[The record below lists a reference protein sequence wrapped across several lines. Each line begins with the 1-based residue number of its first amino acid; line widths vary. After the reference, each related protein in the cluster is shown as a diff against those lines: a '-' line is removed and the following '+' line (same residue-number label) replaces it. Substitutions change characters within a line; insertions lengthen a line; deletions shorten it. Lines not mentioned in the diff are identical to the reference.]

1 MKKFTSMMLMLLF
14 AVTTSWAAA
23 TDLPTLTTDENSP
36 VWYLLKNV
44 RQSKYATYA
53 GDAATMT
60 QQTTVSSASFFYFTG
75 SITDGVATVKIH
87 NYAAGDKLCA
97 SYNSWTADGIDWYIK
112 AQATGVSIC
121 TSTDEWNAWNDAGG
135 FGEKVEFWSA
145 SDPGSAWE
153 LELVTDF
160 STIIDVDA
168 AKTTAKTNLENL
180 KNITVLFTE
189 TTINDAIAQI
199 DAVTPA
205 SNSINDLDTA
215 VSQINT
221 IANSVYSDV
230 NNKNVRF
237 TTYGRKTDTGGVDIT
252 AVAGGAAET
261 NLSGDA
267 GIWTLK
273 SVDNGFK
280 MYNFTSN
287 LWMGATTGTSQRVPT
302 VATEDAAAIYVVNYN
317 AENKVNLMNN
327 GNTLHANGW
336 GNIVQWNDN
345 SNESSIFLVA
355 AEPEITITRDEYTEY
370 LNAVTTANNSISLLQ
385 KTNGVVTSGE
395 QFYCNNPESGEGS
408 YAGLIDENATTYF
421 HSSWS
426 NTGTEP
432 HYLRVDL
439 GTDVTL
445 QNIRF
450 YTMKRNDNARPTS
463 ITIFG
468 SNNDSD
474 YTEVTTIDE
483 GLVAANDYISE
494 KIDLGA
500 EYRYI
505 KFLVNS
511 TNNNV
516 GYFTYAEFYVYDA
529 SDATQN
535 NYLNNIRA
543 LKTASIT
550 DANILENVES
560 VTTDHENIAFAYYK
574 QEALDATAEY
584 EEYVAEEGATP
595 TVGQFTY
602 ASFIALQS
610 AINDATTA
618 TEIEEALNT
627 FLASRN
633 SPVFIIK
640 NNFTD
645 GYSDGKYIFYNGSNW
660 RWGDLNKYSTQF
672 MMAVPG
678 ATTSNIADIA
688 VDAFDTNNTYYPI
701 KDMATETVIRDLPAQ
716 IVKIADWD
724 NVYNLQYNAGADN
737 TNAAHHARAGGA
749 LVNWKPATT
758 TDNLASAWSFEYVS
772 DVYTIKEHTAQL
784 DAAAALQT
792 AYNANISYKT
802 AEFSDALGEYS
813 YTGSINIAD
822 AFAQAEEILNAS
834 YSELFATEVSAIEA
848 ATNDITTI
856 ATSISINLPKAG
868 SYIRIKSAADRTLT
882 YLSSVNSEDKTVRAA
897 FVADTDESTI
907 FYFDGNNLVSYASGN
922 YLVNNDDSGIFL
934 GYNGVQ
940 ESGSKIAFR
949 AASNNLTGAYNIS
962 FNNGNRWLYTNANG
976 YTDAGNS
983 TNNDNGYCF
992 YLEEVTTLPV
1002 TITDAG
1008 YATFYAPVEV
1018 SFDGI
1023 KAYYTTGET
1032 EEDKYIQMVELENVI
1047 PANEGAILEGA
1058 EGTYDLTINYE
1069 GTTTIT
1075 ENKLKGSVARSLITK
1090 EGGAFYVL
1098 GKNSKGNVGL
1108 YNPVDG
1114 ENEGQFYNAGHKAYM
1129 FIPASTQ
1136 TIGYSFGFDWSGTTG
1151 IDNIEEATE
1160 ESATEAIYDITG
1172 RKIKAITTPGLYIIG
1187 GKKVVVK

>member
-1 MKKFTSMMLMLLF
+1 MLMLLF

-23 TDLPTLTTDENSP
+23 TDLPTLTTDENNP
-36 VWYLLKNV
+36 VWYLIKNV
-44 RQSKYATYA
+44 RQSKYATYE

-60 QQTTVSSASFFYFTG
+60 EQTTVSSASFFYFTG

-97 SYNSWTADGIDWYIK
+97 SYNSWTADGIDWYIR
-112 AQATGVSIC
+112 AQATGVSISNNTDYSGNN
-121 TSTDEWNAWNDAGG
+121 TSWNDAGG
-135 FGEKVEFWSA
+135 FGQRVEFWNG
-145 SDPGSAWE
+145 SDAGSAWE

-160 STIIDVDA
+160 STIIDVNAAKEA
-168 AKTTAKTNLENL
+168 AKTELNSLRQIPL
-180 KNITVLFTE
+180 LFTE
-189 TTINDAIAQI
+189 EQINTTIQSVEN
-199 DAVTPA
+199 VTPA
-205 SNSINDLDTA
+205 NTTIEGLEAAVKEIKELVYASVDEKCLKFQTA
-215 VSQINT
+215 AAESDGRHGKYLGYDK
-221 IANSVYSDV
+221 ANS
-230 NNKNVRF
+230 RPA
-237 TTYGRKTDTGGVDIT
+237 GVT
-252 AVAGGAAET
+252 S
-261 NLSGDA
+261 NGDEV
-267 GIWTLK
+267 IWTLK
-273 SVDNGFK
+273 ACAGGFK
-280 MYNFTSN
+280 LYNWVSN
-287 LWMGATTGTSQRVPT
+287 TYMGAPANPT
-302 VATEDAAAIYVVNYN
+302 PAVATEEDAPAFYFIPTAENQVAMVCENGNMAHLANHSNNAIISHYDTNDAASLWNISLVDPIVV
-317 AENKVNLMNN
+317 
-327 GNTLHANGW
+327 
-336 GNIVQWNDN
+336 
-345 SNESSIFLVA
+345 
-355 AEPEITITRDEYTEY
+355 TRDEYTEY
-370 LNAVTTANNSISLLQ
+370 LNAITTASNSISLLQ
-385 KTNGVVTSGE
+385 KTNGVITSGE

-408 YAGLIDENATTYF
+408 YAGLIDENTTTYF

-474 YTEVTTIDE
+474 YTEVTTINE

-494 KIDLGA
+494 NIDLGA

-511 TNNNV
+511 TNNKV

-529 SDATQN
+529 SDATLN

-550 DANILENVES
+550 EANILEKAET

-584 EEYVAEEGATP
+584 EEYVAEEDATP

-618 TEIEEALNT
+618 AEIEEALNT

-633 SPVFIIK
+633 SPVFLIK
-640 NNFTD
+640 NNYTG
-645 GYSDGKYIFYNGSNW
+645 GYSDGKYIFYNGSDW

-701 KDMATETVIRDLPAQ
+701 KDMATETVIRNLPVQ

-737 TNAAHHARAGGA
+737 TNAAHHAKDTHA

-758 TDNLASAWSFEYVS
+758 TDSKASAWSFEYVS
-772 DVYTIKEHTAQL
+772 DSYTIKEYTAQL
-784 DAAAALQT
+784 NAAAALQT

-813 YTGSINIAD
+813 YTGGISIAD

-848 ATNDITTI
+848 ATNDITAI
-856 ATSISINLPKAG
+856 AASISINLPKAG
-868 SYIRIKSAADRTLT
+868 SYIRIKAVEGWNDDAPYMT
-882 YLSSVNSEDKTVRAA
+882 SVNSESKTARAA
-897 FVADTDESTI
+897 FVANADASTI
-907 FYFDGNNLVSYASGN
+907 FYFDGNYLVSYASGN
-922 YLVNNDDSGIFL
+922 YLVNNNDNGIFL

-962 FNNGNRWLYTNANG
+962 FNDGGRWLFVNNNND
-976 YTDAGNS
+976 YTDAANG
-983 TNNDNGYCF
+983 TDTRNGYCF
-992 YLEEVTTLPV
+992 NLEEVTTLPV

-1018 SFDGI
+1018 SFNGI

-1075 ENKLKGSVARSLITK
+1075 DNKLQGTVARSLINK
-1090 EGGAFYVL
+1090 VGGAFYVL
-1098 GKNSKGNVGL
+1098 GKNAKGNVGL
-1108 YNPVDG
+1108 YNPVND
-1114 ENEGQFYNAGHKAYM
+1114 ENVNEFYNAGHKAYM

>member
-1 MKKFTSMMLMLLF
+1 MLMLLF

-23 TDLPTLTTDENSP
+23 TDLPTLTTDENNP
-36 VWYLLKNV
+36 VWYLIKNV
-44 RQSKYATYA
+44 RTSKYATYE

-60 QQTTVSSASFFYFTG
+60 QQTTATAASFFYFTG

-97 SYNSWTADGIDWYIK
+97 SFNSWTDNGIDWYLN
-112 AQATGVSIC
+112 AQATGVSISNNTNYSGNN
-121 TSTDEWNAWNDAGG
+121 TSWNDAGG
-135 FGEKVEFWSA
+135 FGEKVEFWNGA
-145 SDPGSAWE
+145 DAGSAWE
-153 LELVTDF
+153 LVPVTDF
-160 STIIDVDA
+160 SSIINVDA
-168 AKTTAKTNLENL
+168 ARTTAKTNLENL

-205 SNSINDLDTA
+205 SNSINDLNTA

-287 LWMGATTGTSQRVPT
+287 LWMGAPTGTSQRVPT

-345 SNESSIFLVA
+345 SSDASIFLVA

-370 LNAVTTANNSISLLQ
+370 LNAFTTANNSISILQ

-408 YAGLIDENATTYF
+408 YAGLIDENTNTYF

-529 SDATQN
+529 SDETQN

-618 TEIEEALNT
+618 AEIEEALNT

-640 NNFTD
+640 NNYTG

-672 MMAVPG
+672 MMVVPG

-737 TNAAHHARAGGA
+737 TNAAHHAQAGGA

-772 DVYTIKEHTAQL
+772 DAYSIKEYTAQL
-784 DAAAALQT
+784 NAAAALQT

-813 YTGSINIAD
+813 YTGGINIAD

-848 ATNDITTI
+848 ATNDITAI
-856 ATSISINLPKAG
+856 AASISINLPKAG

-882 YLSSVNSEDKTVRAA
+882 YLSSVNSEIKTARAA
-897 FVADTDESTI
+897 FVANADASTI

-922 YLVNNDDSGIFL
+922 YLVNNNDSGIFL

-940 ESGSKIAFR
+940 ENGSIIAFR
-949 AASNNLTGAYNIS
+949 AASNNLTGAYNIT
-962 FNNGNRWLYTNANG
+962 FNDGNRWLYTADG
-976 YTDAGNS
+976 YTDAATG

-1018 SFDGI
+1018 SFNGI

-1058 EGTYDLTINYE
+1058 EGTYNLTINYE

-1075 ENKLKGSVARSLITK
+1075 DNKLQGSVARSLISK

-1098 GKNSKGNVGL
+1098 GKNAKGNVGL
-1108 YNPVDG
+1108 YNPVND
-1114 ENEGQFYNAGHKAYM
+1114 ENVNEFYNAGHKAYM

>member
-1 MKKFTSMMLMLLF
+1 MLMLLF

-23 TDLPTLTTDENSP
+23 TDLPTLTTDENNP
-36 VWYLLKNV
+36 VWYLIKNV
-44 RQSKYATYA
+44 RTSKYATYE

-60 QQTTVSSASFFYFTG
+60 QQATATAASFFYFTG

-97 SYNSWTADGIDWYIK
+97 SFNSWTDNGIDWYLN
-112 AQATGVSIC
+112 AQATGVSISNNTNYSGNN
-121 TSTDEWNAWNDAGG
+121 TSWNDAGG
-135 FGEKVEFWSA
+135 FGEKVEFWNGA
-145 SDPGSAWE
+145 DPGSAWE
-153 LELVTDF
+153 LVPVTDF
-160 STIIDVDA
+160 SSIINVDA

-205 SNSINDLDTA
+205 SNSINDLNTA

-287 LWMGATTGTSQRVPT
+287 LWMGAPTGTSQRVPT

-345 SNESSIFLVA
+345 SSDASIFLVA

-370 LNAVTTANNSISLLQ
+370 LNAFTTANNSISILQ

-408 YAGLIDENATTYF
+408 YAGLIDENTNTYF

-529 SDATQN
+529 SDETQN

-584 EEYVAEEGATP
+584 EEYVAEEDATP

-618 TEIEEALNT
+618 AEIEEALNT

-640 NNFTD
+640 NNYTD
-645 GYSDGKYIFYNGSNW
+645 GYSDGKYIFYNGSDW

-672 MMAVPG
+672 MMEVPG

-724 NVYNLQYNAGADN
+724 NVYNLQYNAGANN
-737 TNAAHHARAGGA
+737 TNAAHHAQAGGA

-758 TDNLASAWSFEYVS
+758 TDNKASAWSFEYVS
-772 DVYTIKEHTAQL
+772 DAYTIKEYTAQL
-784 DAAAALQT
+784 NAAAALQT

-813 YTGSINIAD
+813 YTGNISIAD

-848 ATNDITTI
+848 ATNDITAI
-856 ATSISINLPKAG
+856 AASISINLPKAG
-868 SYIRIKSAADRTLT
+868 SYIRIKAVEGWNDDAPYMT
-882 YLSSVNSEDKTVRAA
+882 SVNSESKTARAA
-897 FVADTDESTI
+897 FVADADASTI
-907 FYFDGNNLVSYASGN
+907 FYFDGNCLVSYASGN
-922 YLVNNDDSGIFL
+922 YLVDNNDSGTFL

-940 ESGSKIAFR
+940 ESGSKIAFS
-949 AASNNLTGAYNIS
+949 AASNNLTGAYNIT
-962 FNNGNRWLYTNANG
+962 FNNGNRWLFVNNND
-976 YTDAGNS
+976 YTDAANS
-983 TNNDNGYCF
+983 TDTRNGYCF
-992 YLEEVTTLPV
+992 NLEEVTTLPV

-1018 SFDGI
+1018 SFNGI

-1075 ENKLKGSVARSLITK
+1075 DNKLQGTVARSLITK
-1090 EGGAFYVL
+1090 VGGAFYVL
-1098 GKNSKGNVGL
+1098 GKNAKGNVGL
-1108 YNPVDG
+1108 YNPIND
-1114 ENEGQFYNAGHKAYM
+1114 ENEEEFYNAGHKAYM